1 VIIGSSTI
9 EKYLHLVV
17 VFMLLLSVG
26 CAKTAQKTLMDDQY
40 YFDRGMKN
48 MKKKNYVNA
57 IKDFQ
62 TIIESH
68 PNSAIIDK
76 AQFMF
81 AEAHYNN
88 EDYVTAAYEYE
99 RVYMDYP
106 SSEYAAE
113 AWYKKAMCWY
123 LESPKANL
131 DQENTRL
138 AIDEFQRFI
147 DSYPYDSH
155 VDEAKKRITELN
167 EKLAYK
173 DYRNAEQYRRIKAY
187 DAALIY
193 YESVISSHP
202 KSAWVDYCRYGM
214 GLVHVKLM
222 QRELKKLNKID
233 KNNTLMTGKIK
244 ETARQENNQAK
255 ILFTMVVNSNAV
267 QHLKSKASEK
277 LTELEKVKELK

>member
-1 VIIGSSTI
+1 VIIGSVSTG
-9 EKYLHLVV
+9 KYLHLAVI
-17 VFMLLLSVG
+17 FMLLLGFG
-26 CAKTAQKTLMDDQY
+26 CNRNAQKTLMDDQY

-68 PNSAIIDK
+68 PNSAIIDR

-81 AEAHYNN
+81 AEAHYYN

-113 AWYKKAMCWY
+113 AWYKKATCWY
-123 LESPKANL
+123 QESPKASL

-138 AIDEFQRFI
+138 AIDEFKRFI

-155 VDEAKKRITELN
+155 VNDAKKSIEELN
-167 EKLAYK
+167 AKLAYK
-173 DYRNAEQYRRIKAY
+173 EYLNAEQYRRMKAY

-193 YESVISSHP
+193 YDLVISNYP
-202 KSAWVDYCRYGM
+202 LSAWVDFSRYGM
-214 GLVHVKLM
+214 GEIHFARMKN
-222 QRELKKLNKID
+222 ELKKLKKTD
-233 KNNTLMTGKIK
+233 KDNSLQIGKIK

-255 ILFTMVVNSNAV
+255 LMFSMVVNSNAV
-267 QHLKSKASEK
+267 QHLKKKASEK
-277 LTELEKVKELK
+277 LSELDKVKELK

>member
-1 VIIGSSTI
+1 MIIGSSTI

-17 VFMLLLSVG
+17 VFMLLLSIG
-26 CAKTAQKTLMDDQY
+26 CAKNAQKTLMDDQY

-62 TIIESH
+62 TIVESH

-113 AWYKKAMCWY
+113 AWYKKAMCWN

-147 DSYPYDSH
+147 DSYPYDAH
-155 VDEAKKRITELN
+155 ADEAKKRIIELN

-173 DYRNAEQYRRIKAY
+173 DYLNAEQYRKLKAY

-193 YESVISSHP
+193 YELVISTYP

-214 GLVHVKLM
+214 GLVHTKLM
-222 QRELKKLNKID
+222 QREFKKLKKINN
-233 KNNTLMTGKIK
+233 NNTLMTGKIK

-255 ILFTMVVNSNAV
+255 ILFTMIVNSNAV
-267 QHLKSKASEK
+267 QQLKNKASEK
-277 LTELEKVKELK
+277 LSELEEVKELK